1 MNSDLPPRKFAVRM
15 RLPIGLVFAFVAL
28 YLLAVCT
35 PFGQTFEDSLLR
47 GYSSDTWLGEIQYS
61 IGPPPIRGE
70 ELTFVVGVVLIALAA
85 LVRRRWWLAAASVF
99 VPVATAATT
108 FALNRFILPRPN
120 FADPSQGLI
129 ETSFPSGHVAITAGI
144 VGGAILVSGPRT
156 RRYVAAVGILWL
168 AFIAAAVQNLGWHR
182 ASDALGATL
191 LACLWYAVAVRLMPS
206 ASQPEAGPRPLGLV
220 PVVAIAAVGAILGSG
235 RYGYALEGIPF
246 ALLGIACAALLWF
259 TVNWPAAPLV
269 RGRAPWVPAAGVV
282 VVTLVLAIV
291 AGGGVGYW
299 REHSPVHVEAG
310 PEPALITGPGAAG
323 KGITFGKPG
332 AKAAIDIWLN
342 FDDLGAAEFE
352 QANGQTLDALLQ
364 DGTATV
370 TYWPL
375 NSNGVRPQV
384 SHLFAVAA
392 ANGKG
397 RGFLRAYYDDFA
409 KAWTDH
415 QLIELGDKL
424 GVPEGKFAAEL
435 TSNSYAAWLN
445 SVTDASYK
453 FPLEHSP
460 AVFVNGKQLLTDAVT
475 PTSLK
480 SAIG

>member
-15 RLPIGLVFAFVAL
+15 RLPIGLVIAFAAL

-47 GYSSDTWLGEIQYS
+47 GYSSDTWLGQIQYS

-70 ELTFVVGVVLIALAA
+70 ELTFFIGVALIALAA

-129 ETSFPSGHVAITAGI
+129 ETSFPSGHVAITAGV
-144 VGGAILVSGPRT
+144 VGGAILVSGPRA
-156 RRYVAAVGILWL
+156 RRYVAGVGLLWL

-191 LACLWYAVAVRLMPS
+191 LACLWYTVAVRLMPV
-206 ASQPEAGPRPLGLV
+206 ASQPAVAPRPLGLL
-220 PVVAIAAVGAILGSG
+220 PAVAIAAVGAILGSG
-235 RYGYALEGIPF
+235 RYGYTLEGIPF
-246 ALLGIACAALLWF
+246 ALLGVACAALLWF
-259 TVNWPAAPLV
+259 TVDRAAATQV
-269 RGRAPWVPAAGVV
+269 RGRLQWIPAAVIAA
-282 VVTLVLAIV
+282 TLVLAIV
-291 AGGGVGYW
+291 AGAGVGYW

-310 PEPALITGPGAAG
+310 PEPALITGPGTAG
-323 KGITFGKPG
+323 KGVTFGEPG
-332 AKAAIDIWLN
+332 AKATIDIWLE
-342 FDDLGAAEFE
+342 FDNLGAAEFE
-352 QANGQTLDALLQ
+352 KANGQMLDTLLQ

-375 NSNGVRPQV
+375 NSNEVRPQV

-397 RGFLRAYYDDFA
+397 RGFLRAYYADFA

-424 GVPEGKFAAEL
+424 GVPEGKFSAEL
-435 TSNSYAAWLN
+435 TSNSYDAWLN

-480 SAIG
+480 DAIG